1 VKDPAQTI
9 KAITF
14 DLWDT
19 IVVDD
24 SDEPKRRQQG
34 LRPKRDARRH
44 LLWEALNRQ
53 SPIDAERVRRAY
65 DVGDAAFNR
74 VWHDQHVTWPIQARI
89 EVILAGLGRS
99 LPAADLA
106 AVVAAHERMEV
117 DIPPDL
123 IPGCADA
130 LGLLADRFQLAIVS
144 DAIVTPGRGLREL
157 LAGHGVARFFS
168 GFAFSDEVGHS
179 KPHRDMF
186 AAAAEQLDV
195 RIDQMIHIGDRDH
208 NDIQGPQR
216 LGMRA
221 ILFTASR
228 SVDRDRTTADAICD
242 SYAAL
247 PAIVDRLAASE
258 AG

>member
-1 VKDPAQTI
+1 VTNEI
-9 KAITF
+9 RAITF
-14 DLWDT
+14 DLWYT

-24 SDEPKRRQQG
+24 SDEPKRRQRG
-34 LRPKRDARRH
+34 LRSKRDERRQ

-53 SPIDAERVRRAY
+53 AAIAEETVQLAY
-65 DVGDAAFNR
+65 NVGDAAFNT
-74 VWHDQHVTWPIQARI
+74 VWHDQHVTWPIQTRL
-89 EVILAGLGRS
+89 EVTLAGLGRT
-99 LPAADLA
+99 LPAADLE

-130 LGLLADRFQLAIVS
+130 LEALAGRFKLAIVS
-144 DAIVTPGRGLREL
+144 DAIVTSGRGLREL
-157 LAGHGVARFFS
+157 LAVHGVAKYFS

-186 AAAAEQLDV
+186 AAAADQLGV

-216 LGMRA
+216 LGMKA
-221 ILFTASR
+221 VLFTASR
-228 SVDRDRTTADAICD
+228 SVDRDGTTADAICD
-242 SYAAL
+242 SYAEL
-247 PAIVDRLAASE
+247 PGMIDSLAVGE